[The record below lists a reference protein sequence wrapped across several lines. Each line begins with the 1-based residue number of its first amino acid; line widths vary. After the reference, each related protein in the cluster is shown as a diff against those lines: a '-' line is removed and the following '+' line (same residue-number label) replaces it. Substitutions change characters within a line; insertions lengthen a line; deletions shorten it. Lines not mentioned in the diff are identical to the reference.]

1 MKKIRKKK
9 NLVARGIAAICATAA
24 VLTAAVLLM
33 PHPGAPSVLS
43 DPEDSASAQSTAA
56 TESPI
61 PSNPYG
67 PDDFSYEGDYLT
79 CTAGPSVLGVDV
91 SSHQGEIDWARVA
104 DAGVEFAM
112 VRLGYRGTTSGGLY
126 ADEFAEANLRGAAD
140 AGLQVGAYFFSQAI
154 SPEEAEEEAAFVLDI
169 LGDQKLTM
177 PVVFDW
183 EFVNSEARTAKVDS
197 RTLTDSALRFLS
209 IMDEAGYWPMM
220 YFNTYMSRHNLHLAE
235 LKQYDFW
242 LALYSDRMTFPHEIQ
257 MWQYS
262 CTGRVPGIEGDVDL
276 NVYFPDLIKTRSH
289 S

>member
-126 ADEFAEANLRGAAD
+126 ADDFADQNLRGAKD
-140 AGLQVGAYFFSQAI
+140 AGLWVGAYFFSQAVT
-154 SPEEAEEEAAFVLDI
+154 PTEAALEAAYCISLLKAYDI
-169 LGDQKLTM
+169 DM

-183 EFVNSEARTAKVDS
+183 EYVSEDARTASVDRDTLMACT
-197 RTLTDSALRFLS
+197 RTFCDA
-209 IMDEAGYWPMM
+209 MADAGYEPMV
-220 YFNTYMSRHNLHLAE
+220 YFNAHQAENLLALEE
-235 LKQYDFW
+235 LLEYPFW
-242 LALYSDRMTFPHEIQ
+242 LAMYTDEMTYPHAVD
-257 MWQYS
+257 MWQY
-262 CTGRVPGIEGDVDL
+262 TANGNVPGISGDVDL
-276 NVYFPDLIKTRSH
+276 NLWLNG
-289 S
+289 